1 MRFIAFILVI
11 LCAGAAHAEW
21 KKVAKTESNLLLVL
35 PFLESGRE
43 IFQDGGWN
51 AQASTRTAY
60 AAVVPVSG
68 AFPRAQVYST
78 EIAPLY
84 NWRMGIVLDAAWIK
98 DKFPFFKDK
107 DVQIT
112 IPAPSTDAYVRR
124 VQFTVGA
131 ATCVGFDLRQAGVTA
146 AFNST
151 ESLQSVSG
159 IYCPPAGTALTDELF
174 QRVVEGIF
182 VRRNGKVERAVTGT
196 NKPLPAELM

>member
-1 MRFIAFILVI
+1 MRFIAFMLVV
-11 LCAGAAHAEW
+11 LCTGAAHAEW
-21 KKVAKTESNLLLVL
+21 KKIAKAESNLLLVL
-35 PFLESGRE
+35 PFLESGRQS
-43 IFQDGGWN
+43 FQDAGWN
-51 AQASTRTAY
+51 AQATAKTAY
-60 AAVVPVSG
+60 AAVVSPSG
-68 AFPRAQVYST
+68 AYPRAQVYST
-78 EIAPLY
+78 EIAPMSY
-84 NWRMGIVLDAAWIK
+84 WRSGFVLDAVWIK

-124 VQFTVGA
+124 VQFTAGA
-131 ATCVGFDLRQAGVTA
+131 ATCVGFDLRQAGIPA

-151 ESLQSVSG
+151 ESLHSVSG

-182 VRRNGKVERAVTGT
+182 VRRNGKVERAVPGT